1 MKNLMLLNALESH
14 RTVAVQFRTK
24 AGTVRNMA
32 CTRLLEAVPEEQ
44 QDGIYTTKLN
54 GPDIVSVYDH
64 LIKEWRAFRWD
75 SVIAFEPVN

>member
-1 MKNLMLLNALESH
+1 MLLYALESH

-32 CTRLLEAVPEEQ
+32 CTRRLEDVPDELR
-44 QDGIYTTKLN
+44 DGINTPKLN
-54 GPDIVSVYDH
+54 GPDIVCVYDH

-75 SVIAFEPVN
+75 SVIAFEPIN